1 MDSKK
6 LAFLK
11 NKAKALRI
19 TSLEMIHEA
28 GSGHPGGS
36 LSEIE
41 ILTILYYDIMKIKD
55 GDYEY
60 PLRDRFIL
68 SKGHCCPPLYA
79 ILADKG
85 YFSKSHLM
93 TLRKFGSILHGHPK
107 AGTPGIETVSGS
119 LGNGLSVGLGMAMA
133 LKKQGKN
140 TVRIYVLCGDG
151 ELQEGEI
158 WEAAMCAAHNK
169 LSNITLIVDHNK
181 LQINGQVDDIVAI
194 SPLPDKWKAF
204 GWNVVEAD
212 GHDFVSLEDAFLK
225 ASQEKNKP
233 TVILAETIKGK
244 GVSFMENNAVWH
256 GKRPNDEEL
265 AAAIKEIK
273 GE

>member
-1 MDSKK
+1 MDSEK
-6 LAFLK
+6 LNFLK
-11 NKAKALRI
+11 EKAKELRI

-41 ILTILYYDIMKIKD
+41 ILTILYYDIMNVKEV
-55 GDYEY
+55 DYNY

-85 YFSKSHLM
+85 YFDKKELM
-93 TLRKFGSILHGHPK
+93 TLRKYGSILHGHPT

-119 LGNGLSVGLGMAMA
+119 LGNGLSVGMGMCMAM
-133 LKKQGKN
+133 KKQGKGS
-140 TVRIYVLCGDG
+140 VKVYVLCGDG
-151 ELQEGEI
+151 ELQEGAI

-169 LSNITLIVDHNK
+169 LSNLILIVDHNK

-194 SPLPDKWKAF
+194 SPLKDKWEAF
-204 GWNVVEAD
+204 GWNVLEAD
-212 GHDFVSLEDAFLK
+212 GHDFESLEKAFVQTPCK
-225 ASQEKNKP
+225 DKP
-233 TVILAETIKGK
+233 TVILAETVKGK
-244 GVSFMENNAVWH
+244 GVSFMENNAIWH

-265 AAAIKEIK
+265 AAAIREIK

>member
-1 MDSKK
+1 MDSQK
-6 LAFLK
+6 LQFLQD
-11 NKAKALRI
+11 KAKELRI
-19 TSLEMIHEA
+19 TTLEMIHKA

-41 ILTILYYDIMKIKD
+41 ILTILYYDIMRIKD
-55 GDYEY
+55 GDYQY

-85 YFSKSHLM
+85 YFDKSELM
-93 TLRKFGSILHGHPK
+93 TLRQYGSILHGHPK

-133 LKKQGKN
+133 FRKQQKEDIR
-140 TVRIYVLCGDG
+140 VYVLCGDG
-151 ELQEGEI
+151 ELQEGAM
-158 WEAAMCAAHNK
+158 WEAAMCAAHHRLNQVV
-169 LSNITLIVDHNK
+169 LIVDHNK

-194 SPLPDKWKAF
+194 SPLKDKFEAF
-204 GWNVVEAD
+204 GWNVLEAD
-212 GHDFVSLEDAFLK
+212 GHDFLSLEAAF
-225 ASQEKNKP
+225 AQTPHPTKP

-244 GVSFMENNAVWH
+244 GVSFMENNAIWH
-256 GKRPNDEEL
+256 GKRPNDDEL
-265 AAAIKEIK
+265 AAAIREIK